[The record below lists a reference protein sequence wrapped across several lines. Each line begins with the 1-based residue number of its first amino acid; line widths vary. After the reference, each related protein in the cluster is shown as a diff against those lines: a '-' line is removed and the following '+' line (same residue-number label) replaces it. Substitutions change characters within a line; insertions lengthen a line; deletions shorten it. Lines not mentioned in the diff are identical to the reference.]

1 MPLLMKKGEFATW
14 MNVGASA
21 VSNWGKK
28 GLLVFA
34 DDPENPGKQLV
45 DAEKSKLLI
54 SGTIDQTRGRPSN
67 ASRQAAEQGD
77 APETKAGGGKAPPVS
92 ASEQLRQEE
101 ARERILGRRIENER
115 AVGSLV
121 PLAEYERRAGE
132 YGRIVRERSH
142 AVVRQLAPRIAAE
155 TEPRT
160 ITALLIEAL
169 DKTFANLADEI
180 EADATAEIV
189 ADATLAAVE
198 QAADEVADAEDAED
212 G

>member
-1 MPLLMKKGEFATW
+1 MKKGEFATW

-34 DDPENPGKQLV
+34 DDPDNPGKQLV

-54 SGTIDQTRGRPSN
+54 SGTIDSTRGRPTN
-67 ASRQAAEQGD
+67 ASRTSAEQGD
-77 APETKAGGGKAPPVS
+77 QSSASAGGREPKLS
-92 ASEQLRQEE
+92 ASEQLRHEE

-115 AVGSLV
+115 TVGGLV
-121 PLAEYERRAGE
+121 PRAEYERRAGDL
-132 YGRIVRERSH
+132 GRLARERTH
-142 AVVRQLAPRIAAE
+142 GVIRQLAERVAAE
-155 TEPRT
+155 TDPRLIST
-160 ITALLIEAL
+160 LLIDAV
-169 DKTFANLADEI
+169 DKVYTNLADEI
-180 EADATAEIV
+180 EADAQAELV

-198 QAADEVADAEDAED
+198 KAADEAADADDVED

>member
-34 DDPENPGKQLV
+34 DDPDNSGKQLV

-67 ASRQAAEQGD
+67 ASRQAAEEGD
-77 APETKAGGGKAPPVS
+77 APLERSGGRAPPVS
-92 ASEQLRQEE
+92 PSELLRQEE
-101 ARERILGRRIENER
+101 ARERIVGRRIENER
-115 AVGSLV
+115 AIGALV
-121 PLAEYERRAGE
+121 PRAEYERRAGDL
-132 YGRIVRERSH
+132 GRLARERTH
-142 AVVRQLAPRIAAE
+142 GAIRQLSERLAAE
-155 TEPRT
+155 TDPRL
-160 ITALLIEAL
+160 ITSLLIDAV
-169 DKTFANLADEI
+169 DKVYTNLADDI
-180 EADATAEIV
+180 EAAAQAELV

-198 QAADEVADAEDAED
+198 KAADEAADADDAGD

>member
-14 MNVGASA
+14 MNVGPSA

-28 GLLVFA
+28 GLLVFG
-34 DDPENPGKQLV
+34 DDPDTPGKQLV

-67 ASRQAAEQGD
+67 ASRGAAEQGD
-77 APETKAGGGKAPPVS
+77 QPSAAAEARGPKIS
-92 ASEQLRQEE
+92 ASELLRHEE
-101 ARERILGRRIENER
+101 VRERILGRRIENER

-121 PLAEYERRAGE
+121 PRAEYERRAGDL
-132 YGRIVRERSH
+132 GRLARERTH
-142 AVVRQLAPRIAAE
+142 GVIRQLAPRLGAE
-155 TEPRT
+155 TDPRL
-160 ITALLIEAL
+160 ITTLLIDAV
-169 DKTFANLADEI
+169 DKIYTNLADDI
-180 EADATAEIV
+180 EADAQAELV

-198 QAADEVADAEDAED
+198 EAAEDVGVADDAGD

>member
-34 DDPENPGKQLV
+34 DDPDNPGKQLV

-54 SGTIDQTRGRPSN
+54 SGTIDQTRGRPTN

-77 APETKAGGGKAPPVS
+77 APEAKSSGRAPPVS
-92 ASEQLRQEE
+92 AGEQLRQEE

-132 YGRIVRERSH
+132 YGRLVRERSH
-142 AVVRQLAPRIAAE
+142 AVVRQLAARLAAE

-160 ITALLIEAL
+160 ITALLVEAL

-198 QAADEVADAEDAED
+198 QAAEEAADAEDVED